1 MSDSCQSPA
10 IPEMPL
16 GMQLLAGGAVGFTLE
31 NIPEHE
37 RLPVFREVFGRAVLK
52 YDLEPLPDIPFD
64 IDLKFQAL
72 PGLMMMSG
80 RAHGSRNR
88 RTLETLGARILSL
101 TVAKSSCWA
110 MVKPRW
116 SLWARCAALPTAR
129 RATFWPCA
137 FPAISSLPW

>member
-1 MSDSCQSPA
+1 MLSMSDSSQSPA
-10 IPEMPL
+10 ISDQSQAISEMPL

-31 NIPEHE
+31 NIPAHE

-52 YDLEPLPDIPFD
+52 YDLEPLPDVPFD

-88 RTLETLGARILSL
+88 RTRETLAADRTDDIGIVVNLTGAHLGTHAGPTL
-101 TVAKSSCWA
+101 G
-110 MVKPRW
+110 
-116 SLWARCAALPTAR
+116 LAAGA
-129 RATFWPCA
+129 ATLR
-137 FPAISSLPW
+137 S